1 MSNNSN
7 PKAITPRAKSALEQ
21 FLPELMFTANTQQA
35 AIDPSEVQ
43 LEPIVPRRAAAPS
56 PAHPPVMP
64 PSSQVQPWPMI
75 AAAMVAIGVSLLAF
89 AAFAKFGAP

>member
-1 MSNNSN
+1 VSNNSN
-7 PKAITPRAKSALEQ
+7 PKVIAPRAQSALNQ
-21 FLPELMFTANTQQA
+21 FLPELMFDANTQHA

-43 LEPIVPRRAAAPS
+43 LEAIVPRRASAAS
-56 PAHPPVMP
+56 PANPPVMP
-64 PSSQVQPWPMI
+64 PSSQVQPWPML

>member
-7 PKAITPRAKSALEQ
+7 PKVIAPRAQSALDQ
-21 FLPELMFTANTQQA
+21 FLPELMFGANTQHA

-43 LEPIVPRRAAAPS
+43 LEPIVPRRTAPS
-56 PAHPPVMP
+56 PTHPPVMP

>member
-7 PKAITPRAKSALEQ
+7 PKVIAPRAQSALDQ
-21 FLPELMFTANTQQA
+21 FLPELMFGANTQHA

-56 PAHPPVMP
+56 PARPPVMP
-64 PSSQVQPWPMI
+64 PSSQVQPWPMF
-75 AAAMVAIGVSLLAF
+75 AAAMVAIGVCLLAF
-89 AAFAKFGAP
+89 AAFSRFGHL